1 MRRLEMRE
9 RLQADMRAALRAR
22 EAGRLRLSV
31 LRLAWS
37 AVQRAEID
45 RRRPLDDAEVMAIL
59 AREVRQR
66 EDTLAAIA
74 DRGREEAE
82 AQLRAEIEVLRA
94 YLPEPLQPEALEA
107 LVREVVAGVGATSP
121 RDMGRVMA
129 ALLPRVQGRA
139 PGAAVQATVRR
150 LLGG

>member
-1 MRRLEMRE
+1 MRE

>member
-1 MRRLEMRE
+1 VRRLEMRE

>member
-1 MRRLEMRE
+1 MRE

-74 DRGREEAE
+74 DHGREEAE

-107 LVREVVAGVGATSP
+107 LAREVVAGVGATSP